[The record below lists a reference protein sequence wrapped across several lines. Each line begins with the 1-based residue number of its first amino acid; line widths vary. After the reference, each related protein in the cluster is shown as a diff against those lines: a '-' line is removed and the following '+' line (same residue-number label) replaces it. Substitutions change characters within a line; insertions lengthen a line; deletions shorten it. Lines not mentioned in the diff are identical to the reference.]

1 MLSKEAE
8 CLMDTRLEMKA
19 RPLACK
25 VSALCLLL
33 KFCRNSA
40 QLIYTHTV
48 IIFEVKQTRYSFG
61 KRLVKTKFQSF
72 IALFG

>member
-1 MLSKEAE
+1 MASQWVPLAVCGSVFTIRVAERVSKEAE
-8 CLMDTRLEMKA
+8 CLTDTRLEMKA

-48 IIFEVKQTRYSFG
+48 IIFEV
-61 KRLVKTKFQSF
+61 
-72 IALFG
+72 